1 MAISPPEHRIW
12 WNEPVHK
19 VELIWVGIAFV
30 WGVIMFFMMILW
42 HSIGQQNLSNEAYR
56 TTPAQFA
63 GKVDA
68 MVAAH
73 TVRQE
78 GAFPVV
84 HPAPGSDVYLMGRVY
99 MWFPMLELEKGA
111 TYRLHLSSIDL
122 QHGFSL
128 QPTNINIQV
137 HPGYEMV
144 VTLTPS
150 ETGEFGI
157 VCNEY
162 CGLGHHTMAG
172 RIYVVDKNKI

>member
-1 MAISPPEHRIW
+1 MAITPPEHRIW

-19 VELIWVGIAFV
+19 VELIWVAIAFV

-68 MVAAH
+68 MIAGH

-84 HPAPGSDVYLMGRVY
+84 RPPAGSDIYMMGRVY
-99 MWFPMLELEKGA
+99 MWYPMLELEKGQ

-128 QPTNINIQV
+128 QPTNINLQV

-150 ETGEFGI
+150 EAGEFGI

-172 RIYVVDKNKI
+172 RIYVVDKNKT

>member
-1 MAISPPEHRIW
+1 MAITPPENRIW

-19 VELIWVGIAFV
+19 VELIWVAISFI

-42 HSIGQQNLSNEAYR
+42 HSIGDQNLSNEAYR

-63 GKVDA
+63 AKVDA
-68 MVAAH
+68 MVATG

-84 HPAPGSDVYLMGRVY
+84 RPPPGSDVYMMGRVY
-99 MWFPMLELEKGA
+99 MWWPMLELVKGE

-128 QPTNINIQV
+128 QPININIQV

-144 VTLTPS
+144 VTLTPN

-162 CGLGHHTMAG
+162 CGLGHHTMIG
-172 RIYVVDKNKI
+172 RIYVVDKQQT